1 MVIIRFLFALLVG
14 FLAGAGTTL
23 WLVQSGT
30 GDFMIRRTEVV
41 QDLERRLREVEQQ
54 RDAVGRQ
61 LEDALVRFNRMES
74 AFTNLE
80 GRFRDLLTAHETARL
95 RGAEPGAP
103 RVDPEPPAAP
113 SAAPEAPPN
122 PAP

>member
-30 GDFMIRRTEVV
+30 GDFMIRKTEVV
-41 QDLERRLREVEQQ
+41 QDLERRVREVEQQ

-61 LEDALVRFNRMES
+61 LEDALARFNRMES
-74 AFTNLE
+74 AFTGLE
-80 GRFRDLLTAHETARL
+80 GRFRDLLTAHEAARL
-95 RGAEPGAP
+95 RDGEPRAAEPRAGT
-103 RVDPEPPAAP
+103 EPT
-113 SAAPEAPPN
+113 
-122 PAP
+122 PAPTPSMQ

>member
-30 GDFMIRRTEVV
+30 GDFMIRKTEVV

-61 LEDALVRFNRMES
+61 LEDALARFNRLET
-74 AFTNLE
+74 AFTSLE

-95 RGAEPGAP
+95 RDGEPRGAAEPP
-103 RVDPEPPAAP
+103 T
-113 SAAPEAPPN
+113 
-122 PAP
+122 PAPTPAPAE